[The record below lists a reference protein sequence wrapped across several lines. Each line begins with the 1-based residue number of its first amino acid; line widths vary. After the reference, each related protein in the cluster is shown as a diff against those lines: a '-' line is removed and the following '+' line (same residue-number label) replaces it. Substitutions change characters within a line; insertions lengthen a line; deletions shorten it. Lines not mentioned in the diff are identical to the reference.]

1 MEKELAYWKKRCEL
15 AEEFIEES
23 PCDPDITSEQIKAYD
38 EWQRYVKLE
47 NNKDMRKVE
56 WISCLCGAIIAG
68 CVDGEQDEE
77 WARNREMYLR
87 KGYTTQVSSDT
98 TKKFGKCC
106 CKYIVGFVKTNFP
119 DVIDEIIEK
128 QNEQH

>member
-77 WARNREMYLR
+77 WARNREMYAR
-87 KGYTTQVSSDT
+87 KGYKIEVSTDD
-98 TKKFGKCC
+98 TKKFGVCC
-106 CKYIVGFVKTNFP
+106 CKDIVGFVKDNFP
-119 DVIDEIIEK
+119 EVYEEITNKEK
-128 QNEQH
+128 